1 MNEKIERRGRPLGSG
16 NKVRTILGM
25 RVSYEEYNIVKEGL
39 VKLKP
44 KFKTNKKILI
54 YLFEKYNKFHMVN
67 KLELEELLLELI
79 SKELNKINYSKEEK
93 IQLKKIYKEIRIKGL
108 KNLFNI

>member
-1 MNEKIERRGRPLGSG
+1 MNKKIERRGRPLGSG

-44 KFKTNKKILI
+44 KFKTNKKSYYILLVI
-54 YLFEKYNKFHMVN
+54 ASLKLF
-67 KLELEELLLELI
+67 
-79 SKELNKINYSKEEK
+79 
-93 IQLKKIYKEIRIKGL
+93 
-108 KNLFNI
+108 

>member
-1 MNEKIERRGRPLGSG
+1 MNKKIERRGRPLGSG

-54 YLFEKYNKFHMVN
+54 YLFEKYNK
-67 KLELEELLLELI
+67 
-79 SKELNKINYSKEEK
+79 S
-93 IQLKKIYKEIRIKGL
+93 
-108 KNLFNI
+108 